1 MKIQQNGD
9 VLNLFFVLFCFVLGI
24 RDVDFEIIIVDDGS
38 PDGTQQVVQQLQDL
52 YGQDRIVSSFGSKF
66 KDLKLLWI
74 LILVFVLT
82 CCSC

>member
-1 MKIQQNGD
+1 M
-9 VLNLFFVLFCFVLGI
+9 FCFVLGI

-74 LILVFVLT
+74 LILGFDLVFVLT